1 MTYKVPLAFNTMGEA
16 EISAATQVLKSG
28 FVTQGKIVEEFE
40 QQLAR
45 DLSARYAILVNSG
58 SSANL
63 IAIEAISYLSGL
75 RPDLTYDRPIHR
87 GDEVIIQ
94 GLNWPSTITPILN
107 RGLVPV
113 FCDVDPNS
121 LNATPAQVD
130 AVRTQ
135 RTRMVVAVPVLG
147 NPSGLEDLRD
157 YCAREKLILVE
168 DACESLGAVTERG
181 NLVGT
186 IGMAS
191 AFSFYF
197 SHHISTI
204 EGGVILTDVPELADL
219 CYALRSHG
227 WTRHLKL
234 NLFDF
239 GAEDDAAIDPRFCFV
254 LPGYNVRSTELNA
267 AIGRVQL
274 GRLPEM
280 VAARRKLMASRIAA
294 IAGFEDK
301 LTIPGTAIA
310 DRHSWMTTPLLFSDG
325 DHRQRGQAALEQAG
339 VETRP
344 IIVGNV
350 LRHPLVRSFGLR
362 ANQPD
367 LPVCDDI
374 FARGL
379 MIGLNPFSPNEIEQT
394 VAKALVIAARA

>member
-1 MTYKVPLAFNTMGEA
+1 MNYKVPLAFNTLGKD
-16 EISAATQVLKSG
+16 EIAAATQVLESG
-28 FVTQGKIVEEFE
+28 FVTQGRIVEEFE
-40 QQLAR
+40 QELAR
-45 DLSARYAILVNSG
+45 DLGARHAILVNSG

-63 IAIEAISYLSGL
+63 IAIEAMTYLSIL
-75 RPDLTYDRPIHR
+75 RPDLTHDRPIGR

-107 RGLVPV
+107 RGLIPV
-113 FCDVDPNS
+113 FCDVDPGT
-121 LNATPAQVD
+121 LNATVAQVE
-130 AVRTQ
+130 AVRTE

-147 NPSGLEDLRD
+147 NPSGLEELRD
-157 YCAREKLILVE
+157 YCDREGLLLME
-168 DACESLGAVTERG
+168 DACESLGAITERG
-181 NLVGT
+181 NTVGT
-186 IGMAS
+186 IGLAS

-204 EGGVILTDVPELADL
+204 EGGVILTDLPELADL

-239 GAEDDAAIDPRFCFV
+239 GSDEDAIDPRFCFV

-274 GRLPEM
+274 ARLPEM
-280 VAARRKLMASRIAA
+280 VAKRRELMAGRIAA
-294 IAGFEDK
+294 VAGVADR
-301 LTIPGTAIA
+301 LVIPGADII
-310 DRHSWMTTPLLFSDG
+310 DRHSWMTTPLLFSDAA
-325 DHRQRGQAALEQAG
+325 HRRRGQAALEEMG

-350 LRHPLVRSFGLR
+350 LRHPLMRSFGLR
-362 ANQPD
+362 ADQPA

-374 FARGL
+374 FARGV
-379 MIGLNPFSPNEIEQT
+379 MIGLNPFSTPEIEQVVT
-394 VAKALVIAARA
+394 EALAHAAKA

>member
-1 MTYKVPLAFNTMGEA
+1 MTYKVPLAFNTLGAA
-16 EISAATQVLKSG
+16 EIEAATQVLASG
-28 FVTQGKIVEEFE
+28 FVTQGKIVEDFE
-40 QQLAR
+40 RQLAR
-45 DLSARYAILVNSG
+45 DLGARYAILVNSG

-63 IAIEAISYLSGL
+63 IAIEAISYMSAL
-75 RPDLTYDRPIHR
+75 RPDLTFDRPIER

-113 FCDVDPNS
+113 FCDVDMGS
-121 LNATPAQVD
+121 LNATVAQVE
-130 AVRTQ
+130 AVRTP

-147 NPSGLEDLRD
+147 NPAGLEELRD
-157 YCAREKLILVE
+157 YCAREKLILME

-181 NLVGT
+181 NAVGT

-204 EGGVILTDVPELADL
+204 EGGVILTDLPELADL

-239 GAEDDAAIDPRFCFV
+239 GADDAAIDPRFCFV
-254 LPGYNVRSTELNA
+254 LPGYNVRSTEINA

-274 GRLPEM
+274 ARLPEM
-280 VAARRKLMASRIAA
+280 VDARRRLMAGRIAA
-294 IAGFEDK
+294 IADVADR
-301 LTIPGTAIA
+301 LTIPGSDII
-310 DRHSWMTTPLLFSDG
+310 DRHSWMTTPLLFTDSE
-325 DHRQRGQAALEQAG
+325 HRRRGQEALEQAG

-350 LRHPLVRSFGLR
+350 LRHPLMQSFGLK
-362 ANQPD
+362 ADQPD
-367 LPVCDDI
+367 LPACDDI

-379 MIGLNPFSPNEIEQT
+379 MIGLNPFSTPEIEQV
-394 VAKALVIAARA
+394 VADALNLAARA

>member
-1 MTYKVPLAFNTMGEA
+1 MDYKVPLAFNTLGKD
-16 EISAATQVLKSG
+16 EIAAATQVLESG
-28 FVTQGKIVEEFE
+28 FVTQGRIVEEFE
-40 QQLAR
+40 QELAR
-45 DLSARYAILVNSG
+45 DLGARHAILVNSG

-63 IAIEAISYLSGL
+63 IAIEAMTYLSIL
-75 RPDLTYDRPIHR
+75 RPDLTHGRPIER

-107 RGLVPV
+107 RGLIPV
-113 FCDVDPNS
+113 FCDVDPGT
-121 LNATPAQVD
+121 LNATVAQVE
-130 AVRTQ
+130 AVRTE

-147 NPSGLEDLRD
+147 NPSGLEELRD
-157 YCAREKLILVE
+157 YCDREGLLLME
-168 DACESLGAVTERG
+168 DACESLGAITERG
-181 NLVGT
+181 NAVGT
-186 IGMAS
+186 IGLAS

-204 EGGVILTDVPELADL
+204 EGGVILTDLPELADL

-239 GAEDDAAIDPRFCFV
+239 GSDKDAIDPRFCFV

-274 GRLPEM
+274 ARLPEM
-280 VAARRKLMASRIAA
+280 VSKRRELMAGRIAA
-294 IAGFEDK
+294 IADVADRIV
-301 LTIPGTAIA
+301 IPGA
-310 DRHSWMTTPLLFSDG
+310 DIIEQHSWMTTPLLFSDAA
-325 DHRQRGQAALEQAG
+325 HRRRGQAALEEMG

-350 LRHPLVRSFGLR
+350 LRHPLMRSFGLR
-362 ANQPD
+362 ADQPD

-374 FARGL
+374 FARGV
-379 MIGLNPFSPNEIEQT
+379 MIGLNPFSTPEIEQI
-394 VAKALVIAARA
+394 VAEALTYAARA

>member
-1 MTYKVPLAFNTMGEA
+1 MEYKVPLAFNTLGAA
-16 EISAATQVLKSG
+16 EIDAAVQVLQSG
-28 FVTQGKIVEEFE
+28 FVTQGKIVDEFE
-40 QQLAR
+40 QQLAQE
-45 DLSARYAILVNSG
+45 LGARYAILVNSG

-63 IAIEAISYLSGL
+63 IAIEAVSYLSTL
-75 RPDLTYDRPIHR
+75 RPHLAYGRPIER

-113 FCDVDPNS
+113 FCDVDINS
-121 LNATPAQVD
+121 LNASPAQVD
-130 AVRTQ
+130 AVKTD
-135 RTRMVVAVPVLG
+135 RTRIVVAVPVLG

-157 YCAREKLILVE
+157 YCAREQLILIE
-168 DACESLGAVTERG
+168 DACESLGALTERG
-181 NLVGT
+181 NAVGT
-186 IGMAS
+186 IGIAS

-239 GAEDDAAIDPRFCFV
+239 DADETAIDSRFCFV
-254 LPGYNVRSTELNA
+254 LPGYNVRSTEVNA

-274 GRLPEM
+274 ARLPEM
-280 VAARRKLMASRIAA
+280 VAARRRLMGGRIKALA
-294 IAGFEDK
+294 DFQDDLI
-301 LTIPGTAIA
+301 IPGADIL

-325 DHRQRGQAALEQAG
+325 QHRGRGQQALEQAG

-350 LRHPLVRSFGLR
+350 LRHPLVRSIGLR
-362 ANQPD
+362 DDQPQ
-367 LPVCDDI
+367 LPTCDDI
-374 FARGL
+374 FTRGL
-379 MIGLNPFSPNEIEQT
+379 MIGLNPFSTPEIEQT
-394 VAKALVIAARA
+394 VSEALILAAQA